1 MGKKTGARARAMPWA
16 LGLVLG
22 LALGLGSGPA
32 GAGAKAGAKA
42 GKASKDD
49 AAAARRLPSK
59 VTFHKSP
66 SDESRADRARR
77 LQRECQGR
85 PNAGA
90 CLGFTGR

>member
-1 MGKKTGARARAMPWA
+1 MGKKTGVRTRAMPLA

-32 GAGAKAGAKA
+32 GAGAKA